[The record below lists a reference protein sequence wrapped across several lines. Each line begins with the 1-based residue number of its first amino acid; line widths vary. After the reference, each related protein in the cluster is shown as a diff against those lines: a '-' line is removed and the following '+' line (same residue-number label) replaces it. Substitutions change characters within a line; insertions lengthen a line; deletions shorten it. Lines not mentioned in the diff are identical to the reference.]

1 MLRERLQ
8 LLERELEAVERM
20 ATPAPPPPA
29 QSLHQR
35 LPYLFSRAVEE
46 YGLLL
51 NQALDQHG
59 SSKPTHEGDL
69 RELGERLGVQM
80 ATPRDLVAIHLAAIR
95 AVSVDA
101 PPIRQQAYL
110 GEGRLMLLELMGHLA
125 AYYRGRAYGRS
136 SGEADDHEVAMS

>member
-1 MLRERLQ
+1 
-8 LLERELEAVERM
+8 
-20 ATPAPPPPA
+20 
-29 QSLHQR
+29 
-35 LPYLFSRAVEE
+35 
-46 YGLLL
+46 
-51 NQALDQHG
+51 
-59 SSKPTHEGDL
+59 
-69 RELGERLGVQM
+69 M